1 MKLPRNAK
9 VFRGQ
14 LDVAPVV
21 GVFFLLLIFLLLQ
34 NYITFVPGV
43 PVQLPEGVNLSGFRG
58 PAMAVIIDR
67 DGQLFFDN
75 QQLTREQ
82 MQKQMAAAA
91 GRSELPLT
99 LLVQADQNVT
109 YGVLM
114 ELNLM
119 ARESGINDVFHVVK
133 PSP

>member
-43 PVQLPEGVNLSGFRG
+43 PVRLPEGANLSGFRG
-58 PAMAVIIDR
+58 PALTVIVDR
-67 DGQLFFDN
+67 GGQMFFDN
-75 QQLTREQ
+75 QQLAPAEMRNQ
-82 MQKQMAAAA
+82 IRAAVK
-91 GRSELPLT
+91 RSELPLT
-99 LLVQADQNVT
+99 LVVQADRDVT
-109 YGVLM
+109 SGTLM
-114 ELNLM
+114 ELILM
-119 ARESGINDVFHVVK
+119 ARESGISEVFHVVK
-133 PSP
+133 PAP

>member
-1 MKLPRNAK
+1 MKLPRNSK
-9 VFRGQ
+9 IFRGQ

-43 PVQLPEGVNLSGFRG
+43 AVRLPEGANLSGFRG
-58 PAMAVIIDR
+58 PAMAVIVDR
-67 DGQLFFDN
+67 GGHFFFDN
-75 QQLTREQ
+75 QQLTRSELR
-82 MQKQMAAAA
+82 KQMAAAVE
-91 GRSELPLT
+91 RSELPLT
-99 LLVQADQNVT
+99 LLVQADRNVT

-119 ARESGINDVFHVVK
+119 ARESGMSDVFHVVK
-133 PSP
+133 PGP

>member
-1 MKLPRNAK
+1 MKLPRNSK

-43 PVQLPEGVNLSGFRG
+43 PVRLPEGANLSGFRG
-58 PAMAVIIDR
+58 PAMAVTVDR

-75 QQLTREQ
+75 QQLTRAE
-82 MQKQMAAAA
+82 MRKQMGAAA

-99 LLVQADQNVT
+99 LLVQADRAVT

-119 ARESGINDVFHVVK
+119 ARESGIYDVFHVVK

>member
-1 MKLPRNAK
+1 MKLPRNSK

-43 PVQLPEGVNLSGFRG
+43 PVRLPEGVNLSGFRG

-75 QQLTREQ
+75 QQLTRAE
-82 MQKQMAAAA
+82 MRKQMGAAV

-99 LLVQADQNVT
+99 LLVQADRNVT
-109 YGVLM
+109 YSVLM

-119 ARESGINDVFHVVK
+119 ARESGIYDVFHVVK
-133 PSP
+133 PGP